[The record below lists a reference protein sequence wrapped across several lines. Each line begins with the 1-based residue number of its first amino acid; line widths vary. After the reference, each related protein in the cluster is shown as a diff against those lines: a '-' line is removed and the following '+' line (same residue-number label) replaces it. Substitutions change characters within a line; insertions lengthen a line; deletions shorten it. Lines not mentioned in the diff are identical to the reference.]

1 MNGPIVLVIVICC
14 FLCTTNSIPYDY
26 WKIRA
31 EILTAEQN
39 SMLGGQLDLKYD
51 EYIANDFLMAKKRA
65 EFENAFK
72 NLSLFLPGRNFIEAR
87 TEIKNSEV
95 YKIIR
100 AMPKGAVLHAHDTA
114 LVSADWIFWNITF
127 RPNLYVCESSKNL
140 LQLRFFEKPNNDCSW
155 KLLSDLRKNKSIVD
169 TINSRIYK
177 QMTMLTKNPEMIY
190 KDSDKVWSKFKQIF
204 EFITPM
210 LSYKPVY
217 EDHYYEALKDHYMDN
232 IMYIEIRS
240 TLPNLYELNGTVYSS
255 LETAMVYKKTTER
268 FMSDYPNFVGA
279 KLIYAPNR
287 KVDENKFDEYLTI
300 LKALK
305 EKFPTFLAGFDLV
318 GQEDKGQPL
327 AVFANKLR
335 NLNPSIDYFFH
346 AGETGWYG
354 SSTDENLIDA
364 VLLGAKRIGHGYAL
378 TKHPLV
384 MEIIKQR
391 GIAVEVNP
399 ISNQV
404 LNLVKDLRNHPAA
417 QLFANNFPVIVSN
430 DDPGLWGSNA
440 LSYDFYLAFMGIM
453 SQNSDLRALKQLA
466 LNSIIYSN
474 MDTEQKNYASILWK
488 KKWCDFIDKVVNS
501 SQARQ
506 I

>member
-1 MNGPIVLVIVICC
+1 MNGLIVSVIVIFC
-14 FLCTTNSIPYDY
+14 FLYTANSIPYDY
-26 WKIRA
+26 WTARA
-31 EILTAEQN
+31 QILTSEQK
-39 SMLGGQLDLKYD
+39 SMLGGQLDFKHD
-51 EYIANDFLMAKKRA
+51 ERIANDFLMTKKRA

-72 NLSLFLPGRNFIEAR
+72 NSSLFLPGRNFLEAR
-87 TEIKNSEV
+87 TDIKNSEV

-100 AMPKGAVLHAHDTA
+100 TMPKGAVLHAHDTA
-114 LVSADWIFWNITF
+114 LVSADWIFWNVTF
-127 RPNLYVCESSKNL
+127 RPNLYVCESSKGL
-140 LQLRFFEKPNNDCSW
+140 LQLRFFEKPDDNCSW

-169 TINSRIYK
+169 TINSKIYK
-177 QMTMLTKNPEMIY
+177 QMTMLTKNPEVDY
-190 KDSDKVWSKFKQIF
+190 KDVDKAWSKFVQIF
-204 EFITPM
+204 AFITPM
-210 LSYKPVY
+210 LTYKPVY
-217 EDHYYEALKDHYMDN
+217 EDHYYEALKDLYMDN

-240 TLPNLYELNGTVYSS
+240 TLPNLYELNGTIYSS

-279 KLIYAPNR
+279 KLIYAPSR
-287 KVDENKFDEYLTI
+287 KVDEKKFDEYLTI

-305 EKFPTFLAGFDLV
+305 EKYPTFLAGFDLV

-327 AVFANKLR
+327 IVFANKLR
-335 NLNPSIDYFFH
+335 SLDPSIDYFFH
-346 AGETGWYG
+346 AGETDWYG

-384 MEIIKQR
+384 MEIMKQR

-404 LNLVKDLRNHPAA
+404 LSLVKDFRNHPAA
-417 QLFANNFPVIVSN
+417 YLFANNFPVVVSN
-430 DDPGLWGSNA
+430 DDPGLWGSKA

-466 LNSIIYSN
+466 INSIMYSN
-474 MDTEQKNYASILWK
+474 MDVEQKNNALVVWK
-488 KKWCDFIDKVVNS
+488 KKWCDFIEQLVNS
-501 SQARQ
+501 SQAQQ